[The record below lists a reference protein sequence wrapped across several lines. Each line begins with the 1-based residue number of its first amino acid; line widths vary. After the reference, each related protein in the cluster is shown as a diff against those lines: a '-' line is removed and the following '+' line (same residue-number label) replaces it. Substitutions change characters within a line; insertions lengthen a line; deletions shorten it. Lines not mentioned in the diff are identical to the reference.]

1 MRTERRP
8 RPTSR
13 VAALTAA
20 VLAGGAGLTAGAV
33 TLATS
38 AAGATTA
45 CEVDYAVTSSWQGGF
60 QADVTLT
67 NLGDARSG
75 WEVSWQQA
83 DGDHVS
89 QVWNGRLAQ
98 DGAQV
103 RVADA
108 GWNGTLATGA
118 TASFGLIATS
128 AGAAKVPASFSLDGV
143 ACTGDVPT
151 TDPSDPPTEPTDPPT
166 DEPGGPADATFFV
179 DEGTQAWDAWQAA
192 SGTDRALL
200 EKIATTPQA
209 SWVTDAD
216 PAEASAG
223 VADYTGRA
231 AAAGATPLLAVYAI
245 PGRDCGSHSGGGTDE
260 AAYRAWVEQVAG
272 AMVGEP
278 WVVLEPDALP
288 QLGDCDGQGDRVG
301 MLADA
306 ARILDEAGA
315 RVYLDVGHS
324 AWLPAAE
331 AASRLQR
338 VGLEHVAGF
347 ALNVSN
353 YRTTDESRAYGEEV
367 SALLGG
373 VPFVV
378 DTSRNGNGSNG
389 EWCNPRG
396 RALGERPAVVDDDSH
411 LDALLWVK
419 LPGESDGACN
429 GGPAAGAWWQE
440 IALELARNA
449 SW

>member
-1 MRTERRP
+1 MRTAPRP
-8 RPTSR
+8 RPTAR
-13 VAALTAA
+13 VAALAAA

-38 AAGATTA
+38 AVGVTTA
-45 CEVDYAVTSSWQGGF
+45 CEVDYAVTSSWSGGF

-67 NLGDARSG
+67 NLGDARTG
-75 WEVSWQQA
+75 WEVSWQPA
-83 DGDHVS
+83 DGERVS

-103 RVADA
+103 RVADV

-118 TASFGLIATS
+118 TASFGLVAQTS
-128 AGAAKVPASFSLDGV
+128 GAPVVPASFSLDGV
-143 ACTGDVPT
+143 ACTGGVPS
-151 TDPSDPPTEPTDPPT
+151 TDPSDPPTDPTDPPT
-166 DEPGGPADATFFV
+166 GEPADAAFYV
-179 DEGTQAWDAWQAA
+179 DEGSQAWEAWQAA

-260 AAYRAWVEQVAG
+260 AAYRAWVEQVAD

-331 AASRLQR
+331 AADRLR
-338 VGLEHVAGF
+338 KVGLEHVAGF

-367 SALLGG
+367 SVLLGG

-396 RALGERPAVVDDDSH
+396 RALGERPTAVDDGTH

-419 LPGESDGACN
+419 LPGESDGTCN

-440 IALELARNA
+440 MALELAANA
-449 SW
+449 HW

>member
-1 MRTERRP
+1 MRTARRP
-8 RPTSR
+8 RSTAR

-20 VLAGGAGLTAGAV
+20 ALVGGAGLTAGAV

-38 AAGATTA
+38 ASGATTA
-45 CEVDYAVTSSWQGGF
+45 CEVDYVVTSSWAGGF

-67 NLGDARSG
+67 NLGDARTG

-83 DGDHVS
+83 DGDRVA
-89 QVWNGRLAQ
+89 QVWNGRLTQ

-103 RVADA
+103 RVTDV
-108 GWNGTLATGA
+108 GWNGSLATGA
-118 TASFGLIATS
+118 TASFGLIGTS
-128 AGAAKVPASFSLDGV
+128 SGAATVPASFSLDGV
-143 ACTGDVPT
+143 ACTGGVPT
-151 TDPSDPPTEPTDPPT
+151 TDPSDPPTDDPGT
-166 DEPGGPADATFFV
+166 PGDATFFV
-179 DEGTQAWDAWQAA
+179 DDGTQAWDAWQAA

-216 PAEASAG
+216 PAAAAAG
-223 VADYTGRA
+223 VADYTSRA

-288 QLGDCDGQGDRVG
+288 QLGACDGQGDRVG

-324 AWLPAAE
+324 AWLPASE
-331 AASRLQR
+331 AASRVQQ

-378 DTSRNGNGSNG
+378 DTSRNGNGSND

-396 RALGERPAVVDDDSH
+396 RALGERPAVVDDATH

-419 LPGESDGACN
+419 RPGESDGACN

>member
-1 MRTERRP
+1 MRTAPRP
-8 RPTSR
+8 RSTAR

-20 VLAGGAGLTAGAV
+20 ALVGGAGLAAGAV

-45 CEVDYAVTSSWQGGF
+45 CEVDYVVTSSWAGGF

-67 NLGDARSG
+67 NLGDARTG

-83 DGDHVS
+83 DGDRVA
-89 QVWNGRLAQ
+89 QVWNGRLTQ
-98 DGAQV
+98 DGTQV
-103 RVADA
+103 RVADV

-118 TASFGLIATS
+118 TASFGLIGTS
-128 AGAAKVPASFSLDGV
+128 SGAATVPASFSLDGV
-143 ACTGDVPT
+143 ACTGGVPT
-151 TDPSDPPTEPTDPPT
+151 TGPSDPPTDPTDSPT
-166 DEPGGPADATFFV
+166 EDPGTPGDAAFFV

-216 PAEASAG
+216 PAEAAAG
-223 VADYTGRA
+223 VADYTSRA

-260 AAYRAWVEQVAG
+260 AAYRAGVERVAG

-288 QLGDCDGQGDRVG
+288 QLGACDGQGDRVG

-324 AWLPAAE
+324 AWLPASE
-331 AASRLQR
+331 AASRVQQ

-378 DTSRNGNGSNG
+378 DTSRNGNGSND

-396 RALGERPAVVDDDSH
+396 RALGERPAVVDDATH

-419 LPGESDGACN
+419 RPGESDGTCN

>member
-1 MRTERRP
+1 MRTAP
-8 RPTSR
+8 RHRSTTR

-20 VLAGGAGLTAGAV
+20 FLVGGAGLTAGAV
-33 TLATS
+33 AAASS

-45 CEVDYAVTSSWQGGF
+45 CEVDYAVTSAWDGGF

-67 NLGDARSG
+67 NLGDALTD
-75 WEVSWQQA
+75 WEIAWEPA
-83 DGDHVS
+83 DGERVT
-89 QVWNGRLAQ
+89 QVWNGRLTL

-103 RVADA
+103 RVADV
-108 GWNGTLATGA
+108 GWNGALATGA
-118 TASFGLIATS
+118 TASFGLVAES
-128 AGAAKVPASFSLDGV
+128 AGSPVVPASFSLDGV
-143 ACTGDVPT
+143 ACTGGEPA
-151 TDPSDPPTEPTDPPT
+151 PSDPPTEDPDEPTD
-166 DEPGGPADATFFV
+166 ASFYV
-179 DEGTQAWDAWQAA
+179 DEGTQAWEAWQAA
-192 SGTDRALL
+192 SGDERALL

-209 SWVTDAD
+209 SWVTASDA
-216 PAEASAG
+216 AEASAG

-260 AAYRAWVEQVAG
+260 AEYRAWVEQVAG

-288 QLGDCDGQGDRVG
+288 QLGSCDGQGDRVG

-324 AWLPAAE
+324 AWLPAAD
-331 AASRLQR
+331 AASRLQQ
-338 VGLEHVAGF
+338 VGLDHLTGF

-353 YRTTDESRAYGEEV
+353 YRTTEESRAYGEEV
-367 SALLGG
+367 SALTGG
-373 VPFVV
+373 LPFVV
-378 DTSRNGNGSNG
+378 DTSRNGNGSND
-389 EWCNPRG
+389 EWCNPSG
-396 RALGERPAVVDDDSH
+396 RALGERPTVVADGTH

-419 LPGESDGACN
+419 LPGESDGTCN

-440 IALELARNA
+440 MALELAANA
-449 SW
+449 HW